1 VFTAAHHQL
10 WIVDDRTDLAA
21 GVRKL
26 APMTRRSRK
35 TVPQA
40 TTVFGERIEEL
51 LPAMAAAICSSG
63 RVLPAGVESGFD
75 QDMLSLSLALPPSAG
90 GSVRPALLRSQ
101 AEIMRRQADAMGA
114 SAPAGVCVDCRESEA
129 MQAVVQRLQRVAR
142 SLGISGTTIA
152 ERALLL
158 GVITAAAPC
167 GSRAAS

>member
-1 VFTAAHHQL
+1 MFTAAHHQL
-10 WIVDDRTDLAA
+10 LIVDDRTDLAA

-51 LPAMAAAICSSG
+51 LPAMTAICSSG
-63 RVLPAGVESGFD
+63 RVLQAGVESGFD